1 MVWLLVLFDKSKECS
16 KKQKSPLEIFQRDVL
31 ASQEGFEPPTVRL
44 EGECSIQLSYYDRSL
59 TTKLILSDFEITC
72 KAFSRKKLN
81 LDNSLSA
88 I

>member
-16 KKQKSPLEIFQRDVL
+16 KKQKSPLEINQRDVL

-59 TTKLILSDFEITC
+59 TTKFILTDFEITR
-72 KAFSRKKLN
+72 KAFSRKNLN
-81 LDNSLSA
+81 LDNSISA
-88 I
+88 T

>member
-16 KKQKSPLEIFQRDVL
+16 KKQKSPLEIFQRGVL

-59 TTKLILSDFEITC
+59 TTKLIVSDFEITC
-72 KAFSRKKLN
+72 KAFSRKNLN

-88 I
+88 T